1 MLKQESYNNISYR
14 ENNRGARSCDT
25 CQSTICT
32 VYCHADSAYLCNT
45 CDAQVHS
52 ANRVASRHKRVPV
65 CESCER
71 APAAFMCEAD
81 DVSLCTACDS
91 EVHSAN
97 SLSKRHQRVP
107 VLPITGNSCSSLA
120 TTHHTTMTDPEK
132 RELLVQEDAKETA
145 SWLFPKNSDN
155 HNNNNHNNSNDNNN
169 NNNNE
174 LLYSDDY
181 LNLDDYN
188 SSMDY
193 KFTGQYNQHQHKQ
206 DCTVPQTNY
215 GGDRVVPLQLEETRG
230 NLRHKQENNTY
241 VSSGSH
247 YNYNDSIN
255 PNGYNPS
262 VETDFVPE
270 PTAPD
275 TTVSHSK
282 MHKGKTEQQPE
293 PLIQILS
300 PMDREA
306 RVLRYREKKKRRKF
320 EKTIRYASR
329 KAYAERRPRINGRFA
344 KMSETE
350 VEDQEF
356 NSMLMYY
363 DTGYGI
369 VPSFYGQK

>member
-1 MLKQESYNNISYR
+1 MFKQESNNIGSE
-14 ENNRGARSCDT
+14 ENNTGPRACDT
-25 CQSTICT
+25 CGSTICT
-32 VYCHADSAYLCNT
+32 VYCHADSAYLCNS

-52 ANRVASRHKRVPV
+52 ANRVASRHKRVRV

-81 DVSLCTACDS
+81 DVSLCTACDL

-97 SLSKRHQRVP
+97 PLARRHQRVP
-107 VLPITGNSCSSLA
+107 VVPITGNSCSSLA
-120 TTHHTTMTDPEK
+120 TANHTTVTEPEK
-132 RELLVQEDAKETA
+132 RVVLVQEDAKETA

-155 HNNNNHNNSNDNNN
+155 HNNNNQ
-169 NNNNE
+169 NNE
-174 LLYSDDY
+174 LLFSDDY
-181 LNLDDYN
+181 LDLADYN

-193 KFTGQYNQHQHKQ
+193 KFTGQYNQPTQHKQ
-206 DCTVPQTNY
+206 DCTVPEKNY

-230 NLRHKQENNTY
+230 NLHHKQHNITY
-241 VSSGSH
+241 GSSGSH
-247 YNYNDSIN
+247 YNNNGSIN
-255 PNGYNPS
+255 HNAYNPS
-262 VETDFVPE
+262 METDFVPE
-270 PTAPD
+270 QTAPD
-275 TTVSHSK
+275 KTVSHPK
-282 MHKGKTEQQPE
+282 THKGKIEKLPE

-344 KMSETE
+344 KISETE
-350 VEDQEF
+350 VEDQEY
-356 NSMLMYY
+356 NTMLMYY

>member
-1 MLKQESYNNISYR
+1 MLKQESNNISNR
-14 ENNRGARSCDT
+14 DNNRGARACDT
-25 CQSTICT
+25 CRSTICT
-32 VYCHADSAYLCNT
+32 VYCHADSAYLCT
-45 CDAQVHS
+45 SCDAQVHS

-97 SLSKRHQRVP
+97 PLARRHQRVP
-107 VLPITGNSCSSLA
+107 VVPITGNSCSSLA
-120 TTHHTTMTDPEK
+120 TPHHTSVTEPEK
-132 RELLVQEDAKETA
+132 RAVLVQDDREGKEDAKETA
-145 SWLFPKNSDN
+145 SWVFPYSDKVN
-155 HNNNNHNNSNDNNN
+155 HNNNNQ
-169 NNNNE
+169 NNE
-174 LLYSDDY
+174 LLFSDDY
-181 LNLDDYN
+181 LDLADYN

-193 KFTGQYNQHQHKQ
+193 KFTGDYNQHQHKQ

-230 NLRHKQENNTY
+230 NLRHKQQNITY
-241 VSSGSH
+241 GSSGSQ
-247 YNYNDSIN
+247 YNYNGSIN
-255 PNGYNPS
+255 HNANNPS
-262 VETDFVPE
+262 MQTDFVPE
-270 PTAPD
+270 PTARV
-275 TTVSHSK
+275 TTASHQ
-282 MHKGKTEQQPE
+282 KTPKETIHQPPE
-293 PLIQILS
+293 PLVQMLS

-306 RVLRYREKKKRRKF
+306 RVLRYREKRKRRKF

-356 NSMLMYY
+356 NTMLMYH

-369 VPSFYGQK
+369 VPSFYGKNKEY